1 VHRYDDRWLDRE
13 AGPVVRP
20 YALTGGRT
28 IPAGDRVLDLI
39 AVIAATGPLP
49 TRRSSAG
56 LSPEHR
62 RLLELCQLPVTVADV
77 AADVSLPLGVVRVL
91 LADLI
96 EQDLVTVLAQRTAGP
111 QVSVDRL
118 KEVLD
123 GLRAL

>member
-1 VHRYDDRWLDRE
+1 VRRYDRWLDRE

-28 IPAGDRVLDLI
+28 DPAGGTVLDLI
-39 AVIAATGPLP
+39 AVIAASGPP
-49 TRRSSAG
+49 PRPVDSVG

-62 RLLELCQLPVTVADV
+62 TLLGLCQTPVTVADV
-77 AADVSLPLGVVRVL
+77 AADTTLPLGVVRVL

-96 EQDLVTVLAQRTAGP
+96 QEGMISVLPRRAIRPQASPDL
-111 QVSVDRL
+111 L

-123 GLRAL
+123 GLRSL